1 MNELF
6 AAFSRAARDMTRA
19 GVLWHALWPMLIA
32 ALLWA
37 VVGVVVWADGI
48 AAMDRLLPSLPWS
61 GWEIFT
67 RWAAVFLL
75 LAGFATLTYVT
86 ALMLVAVVAL
96 PLLINRIAARDYPEL
111 VRHGENVFLGS
122 LGNTLAAG
130 LVFIIGG
137 LASLPLLL
145 IPGVI
150 LVLPLAW
157 AAWLNQRTFRFDALA
172 EHATRDELKQLV
184 HEQRG
189 HFLGAGIGT
198 ALVAHI
204 PLLQLLAPTFTAVVF
219 VHLGLGALRRLR
231 SQQGI
236 QL

>member
-48 AAMDRLLPSLPWS
+48 AAMDRLLPNLPWS

>member
-48 AAMDRLLPSLPWS
+48 AAMDGLLPSLPWS

>member
-1 MNELF
+1 MKELF
-6 AAFSRAARDMTRA
+6 AAFSRATRDLMQA
-19 GVLWHALWPMLIA
+19 GVLWHAIWPPLVA
-32 ALLWA
+32 ALLWSL
-37 VVGVVVWADGI
+37 VGFAIWADGL
-48 AAMDRLLPSLPWS
+48 AAMARIIPELPWS
-61 GWEIFT
+61 GWEWIS

-75 LAGFATLTYVT
+75 LASFATLTYVT

-96 PLLINRIAARDYPEL
+96 PLLINRIAARDYPDL
-111 VRHGENVFLGS
+111 VRHGENVFWGS
-122 LGNTLAAG
+122 LGNTLGASA
-130 LVFIIGG
+130 VFVVGG

-172 EHATRDELKQLV
+172 EHATRAELKQLV
-184 HEQRG
+184 GEQRNN
-189 HFLGAGIGT
+189 FLGAGIGT
-198 ALVAHI
+198 ALMAHI
-204 PLLQLLAPTFTAVVF
+204 PLLQVLAPTYTAVVF

-231 SQQGI
+231 TTQGV

>member
-1 MNELF
+1 MN
-6 AAFSRAARDMTRA
+6 AVINAFGRAARDLTR
-19 GVLWHALWPMLIA
+19 GEVLWHAIWPAILS
-32 ALLWA
+32 ALLWVTVA
-37 VVGVVVWADGI
+37 FVIWADGI
-48 AAMDRLLPSLPWS
+48 AAMDRVIPSLPWS
-61 GWEIFT
+61 GWEIFA

-96 PLLINRIAARDYPEL
+96 PLLINKIAARDYPDL
-111 VRHGENVFLGS
+111 VRRGENVFFGS
-122 LGNTLAAG
+122 LGNTLSSG
-130 LVFIIGG
+130 LVFVIGG

-172 EHATRDELKQLV
+172 EHATRAELAQLV
-184 HEQRG
+184 REQRG
-189 HFLGAGIGT
+189 SFLGAGIGT
-198 ALVAHI
+198 ALAAHV
-204 PLLQLLAPTFTAVVF
+204 PLLQVLAPTYTAVVF

-231 SQQGI
+231 SEQGV